1 MGYGHGCSED
11 GRDWFLLLLGTQ
23 GADVVLELLEILSQ
37 VVVFGDGGPAE
48 ECSLLLE

>member
-11 GRDWFLLLLGTQ
+11 GRDWFLLLGAQ
-23 GADVVLELLEILSQ
+23 GADVVLELPEILSQ